1 MNIVRGLPA
10 AAPGVVLMGGTFD
23 PPTLAHVLLGE
34 EARRTVAPVG
44 SWLVLVPA
52 ARSPHKAHGPVAS
65 DADRVAMLEAALDD
79 VPEAAIWTI
88 ELERP
93 APSYWVET
101 VRAARRAVR
110 CPLWFVI
117 GADQA
122 VAFGAWREPV
132 AILDLAHPVVLPR
145 GAIRTPADL
154 ARAMPGGAG
163 GRPSDWWGTMLLAS
177 SVREDSSTRARAL
190 LSEGSTGEAEL
201 RGLLKP
207 AVLEIA
213 RRTYG

>member
-1 MNIVRGLPA
+1 M
-10 AAPGVVLMGGTFD
+10 
-23 PPTLAHVLLGE
+23 
-34 EARRTVAPVG
+34 VAPARA
-44 SWLVLVPA
+44 WLVLVPA

-65 DADRVAMLEAALDD
+65 DTDRVAMLEAALEG

-88 ELERP
+88 ELDRP
-93 APSYWVET
+93 PPSYWIET
-101 VRAARRAVR
+101 MRAARRAVP

-122 VAFGAWREPV
+122 VAFGAWREPA

-154 ARAMPGGAG
+154 ERAMPDGAA
-163 GRPSDWWGTMLLAS
+163 GRPADWWGMMLLAT

-190 LSEGSTGEAEL
+190 LAEGPTGEPAL
-201 RGLLKP
+201 RGLLRP
-207 AVLEIA
+207 GVLEIA
-213 RRTYG
+213 RRAYG